1 MVYKTVRCW
10 LDRRSHTLLTQEILD
25 MLAVVE
31 RAKEESK
38 RPLTVFFQRDLET
51 LKQFARDGENGFEW
65 HGPEEQAEIIAN
77 LLELIPGVTAD
88 II

>member
-10 LDRRSHTLLTQEILD
+10 LDRPSQTLLTQEIQD

-31 RAKEESK
+31 RAKEGSK
-38 RPLTVFFQRDLET
+38 QPLTVFFQRDLET
-51 LKQFARDGENGFEW
+51 LKQFARDGESGFEW

-77 LLELIPGVTAD
+77 LLELIPGVTAN

>member
-10 LDRRSHTLLTQEILD
+10 LDRPSQTLLTQEILD
-25 MLAVVE
+25 MLAVVA

-38 RPLTVFFQRDLET
+38 QPLNVFFERDLET
-51 LKQFARDGENGFEW
+51 LKESARDGENGFEW
-65 HGPEEQAEIIAN
+65 HGPEDQAEIIAN